1 MINGLF
7 QKTLFILNIF
17 EISCVLLI
25 DTSYKRESVCF
36 SLVCF
41 SKAQKHRSNAVFLF
55 GEVTFSMLEKCVK
68 YSSSTSTIQ

>member
-41 SKAQKHRSNAVFLF
+41 LKAQEHRSNAVFLF
-55 GEVTFSMLEKCVK
+55 GQITLNPILE
-68 YSSSTSTIQ
+68 